1 MYDIANV
8 CRYNTL
14 KVVISL
20 IKNVR
25 ELRAKLPNILGL
37 MYLSLDEKR

>member
-1 MYDIANV
+1 MYDVANV

-20 IKNVR
+20 IMNVR
-25 ELRAKLPNILGL
+25 QPRAKLPNILGL
-37 MYLSLDEKR
+37 M